1 MPRAGFKPV
10 QNLSSGFVE
19 SICALVIATTPRHHV
34 KMQRMKEKAKGRG
47 NAYHQGIH
55 QDGGRGVYQKAKK
68 KKTEGL
74 CKGFKNIE

>member
-19 SICALVIATTPRHHV
+19 SICALVITTKPRHHV

-68 KKTEGL
+68 RRQKVCVKGL
-74 CKGFKNIE
+74 KI

>member
-19 SICALVIATTPRHHV
+19 SICALVITTIPRHHV

-68 KKTEGL
+68 RRPKVCVKGL
-74 CKGFKNIE
+74 KI